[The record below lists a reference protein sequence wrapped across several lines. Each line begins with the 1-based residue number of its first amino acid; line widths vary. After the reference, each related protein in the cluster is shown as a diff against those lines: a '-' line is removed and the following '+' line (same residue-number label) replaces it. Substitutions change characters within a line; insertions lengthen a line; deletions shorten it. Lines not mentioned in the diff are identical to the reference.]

1 MARKKKNEK
10 VEVSTENKSIDEK
23 VNQIPLES
31 RVCIKYNHFTNKTWP
46 GFIAIMIRT
55 VAWHNINHSRYND
68 DKTRKK
74 DITHFSENK
83 NFHAYIKNLKYFF
96 LFNRIINLIRTHNK
110 NFHDTKN
117 NLLQTYGKYD
127 STSNQQVLVKD
138 NIQKFN
144 EKYDELLRTVV
155 YLDIVKLSPKFIV
168 DDFTSLYESYFIN
181 VCEKIWNQYKLK
193 DLESGLLEAPY
204 MYSLFFDFLDDIFDI
219 DEVFKWKYDIEVDN
233 LHNKNFGL

>member
-1 MARKKKNEK
+1 M
-10 VEVSTENKSIDEK
+10 
-23 VNQIPLES
+23 
-31 RVCIKYNHFTNKTWP
+31 
-46 GFIAIMIRT
+46 
-55 VAWHNINHSRYND
+55 
-68 DKTRKK
+68 
-74 DITHFSENK
+74 
-83 NFHAYIKNLKYFF
+83 
-96 LFNRIINLIRTHNK
+96 
-110 NFHDTKN
+110 
-117 NLLQTYGKYD
+117 LQTYGKYD